1 MKKLIFSFLFF
12 FFFFYSNTTY
22 STINN
27 KILVK
32 IDDKII
38 SSYELK
44 NKILTL
50 LFLSNQ
56 ELNQKNIN
64 RSKSFAMKDLIN
76 LKIKKSELSKYNIDI
91 DQGNVLSRLQA
102 ISSNNIENFKG
113 QFIKNNI
120 NFKLF
125 KEEII
130 TELKWQKLIY
140 SIYKDKVTINDD
152 QINDELEIILKE
164 NLEIEEIKISEIVI
178 LLDDNKSFQEVV
190 EYIKAQ
196 IKEFGF
202 KQTALN
208 HSTSDTAKDYG
219 NLGWVNTKSLKKE
232 NYQVLS
238 KMKVG
243 EVSEPIKISN
253 SINFYK
259 ILDKKKTK
267 SNNIN
272 KEKIK
277 NNLINSRKNELF
289 NLYSNSHLSKL
300 RNTATIEYK

>member
-91 DQGNVLSRLQA
+91 DQGNVLSKLQA
-102 ISSNNIENFKG
+102 ISSNNIGNFKD

-140 SIYKDKVTINDD
+140 SIYKV
-152 QINDELEIILKE
+152 
-164 NLEIEEIKISEIVI
+164 
-178 LLDDNKSFQEVV
+178 
-190 EYIKAQ
+190 Y
-196 IKEFGF
+196 
-202 KQTALN
+202 
-208 HSTSDTAKDYG
+208 
-219 NLGWVNTKSLKKE
+219 
-232 NYQVLS
+232 
-238 KMKVG
+238 
-243 EVSEPIKISN
+243 
-253 SINFYK
+253 
-259 ILDKKKTK
+259 
-267 SNNIN
+267 
-272 KEKIK
+272 
-277 NNLINSRKNELF
+277 
-289 NLYSNSHLSKL
+289 
-300 RNTATIEYK
+300 

>member
-91 DQGNVLSRLQA
+91 DQGNVLSKLQA
-102 ISSNNIENFKG
+102 ISSNNIENFKD

-140 SIYKDKVTINDD
+140 SIY
-152 QINDELEIILKE
+152 
-164 NLEIEEIKISEIVI
+164 
-178 LLDDNKSFQEVV
+178 
-190 EYIKAQ
+190 
-196 IKEFGF
+196 
-202 KQTALN
+202 
-208 HSTSDTAKDYG
+208 
-219 NLGWVNTKSLKKE
+219 
-232 NYQVLS
+232 
-238 KMKVG
+238 
-243 EVSEPIKISN
+243 
-253 SINFYK
+253 
-259 ILDKKKTK
+259 
-267 SNNIN
+267 
-272 KEKIK
+272 
-277 NNLINSRKNELF
+277 R
-289 NLYSNSHLSKL
+289 
-300 RNTATIEYK
+300 